1 MTLRIL
7 VIEDTPEHREDIE
20 TLLRSGG
27 HVVSSASDGP
37 GGLEMAR
44 VQPFDVILLDFKLPD
59 MDGLVVAELLRG
71 NAERSHENTTVI
83 AISAADEP
91 EHLRERLLA
100 AGCSGFILKSE
111 LGTLLKRIDEIH
123 AGAREHLPSEQRS
136 RFMQENSFELASK
149 LRTQHKK
156 SGELIQHLQYSL
168 IDSERRASMGGLVGS
183 IAHQLN
189 NPITGLLLN
198 LECAVSE
205 QPGSPAAQEY
215 VDAAMGQA
223 RDMRSLLRTLL
234 GSFKAQAAE
243 LERVDLAGS
252 VSDVLALL
260 SRNIHQQR
268 IEVVWKDPRA
278 PFIIPGKRA
287 LLEQLIQNLVQNSL
301 DVMPNGGVLTL
312 ALSKVRR
319 TVTLQISDTGPGL
332 PPDARLFELFYTTK
346 PDGHGIG
353 LYVCQLIAR
362 LHNGEISAT
371 NRASGGAQFT
381 ISLQGAK

>member
-7 VIEDTPEHREDIE
+7 VIEDMPNQRDDIE
-20 TLLRSGG
+20 TMLRAGG
-27 HVVSSASDGP
+27 HIVSSAGDGP

-44 VQPFDVILLDFKLPD
+44 MQRFDVILLDFKLPD

-71 NAERSHENTTVI
+71 NAEQSQEATTII

-91 EHLRERLLA
+91 EHLHERLIA

-111 LGTLLKRIDEIH
+111 LRTLVTRIEEIH
-123 AGAREHLPSEQRS
+123 AGAREHLPNEQRS

-168 IDSERRASMGGLVGS
+168 IDSERRASMGSLVGT

-198 LECAVSE
+198 LECAEAE
-205 QPGSPAAQEY
+205 QPGSHAAQEF
-215 VDAAMGQA
+215 VKAAIGQA

-234 GSFKAQAAE
+234 GSFKAQPSE
-243 LERVDLAGS
+243 FEQVDLAATI
-252 VSDVLALL
+252 SDVLALL

-268 IEVVWKDPRA
+268 VEVVWKDSHEQF
-278 PFIIPGKRA
+278 FIQGKRA

-301 DVMPNGGVLTL
+301 DVMPDGGVLTL
-312 ALSKVRR
+312 VLSKVRR
-319 TVTLQISDTGPGL
+319 GVTLQISDTGPGL
-332 PPDARLFELFYTTK
+332 PPDARLFEMFYTTK
-346 PDGHGIG
+346 TDGHGIG

-371 NRASGGAQFT
+371 NRAGGGAQFT